1 MWHLKFSV
9 GYPSHNNVGGWV
21 VAKFISEINRLS
33 MSRPLVSVYDTDS
46 ATVTGTVTLP
56 AVFNAPIRG
65 DVVNYVH
72 NLMSKNSR
80 QAYGVF
86 ARAGMGVRRYII

>member
-1 MWHLKFSV
+1 
-9 GYPSHNNVGGWV
+9 
-21 VAKFISEINRLS
+21 
-33 MSRPLVSVYDTDS
+33 MSRPLVSVYDTES

-56 AVFNAPIRG
+56 AVFTAPIRG

-80 QAYGVF
+80 QAYGNF
-86 ARAGMGVRRYII
+86 ARAGMQVRIYII